1 MLDLNQGECES
12 SNMFSIYRLKKVR
25 NDVYAEIE
33 ASKKDC
39 LFEGLTYT

>member
-1 MLDLNQGECES
+1 MLDLKQGECES
-12 SNMFSIYRLKKVR
+12 WNMFFIYRLKKVR

-39 LFEGLTYT
+39 LFQDLTYT